1 VRWFKVN
8 QNVSPVSIIN
18 NEEPSLGVVR
28 EFKAVNPVS
37 ILNDQGS
44 EKAS

>member
-8 QNVSPVSIIN
+8 QNVRPVSIIKDK
-18 NEEPSLGVVR
+18 EPGLGVVR

-44 EKAS
+44 EKAR